1 MEKLSKEHIESLK
14 YIVKHEGSCG
24 TAGIDIS
31 CSECALYNKD
41 YHGSFGCQ
49 YGNQKHLLA
58 KKLET
63 AKQKLKELEDNK
75 MGRFGHGKYYHI
87 QIIYDNNIFTTYVDG
102 KELKLKELED
112 KIQKQLYSASQKDK
126 KTEESKMEYK
136 TGEEVEVLIVDEWK
150 KGKIVDISN
159 DPELYKSPYKIELE
173 DGINPIYPFEK
184 NIRKSKIT
192 SESIDRKIESIEK
205 EIKEVKGMVEKLNEK
220 ENEVEFCIGG
230 IYEIFGKKDKES
242 RGLHFLVRIINEK
255 YGGEERIDFM
265 DIDCFGRW
273 LTEKD
278 MKTLN
283 YNCNKDNYI
292 YKYKG
297 QLSEYLKEVK

>member
-159 DPELYKSPYKIELE
+159 DPELYKTKV
-173 DGINPIYPFEK
+173 
-184 NIRKSKIT
+184 T

-220 ENEVEFCIGG
+220 KIKFRVGSVFQNDSNIKVCIFFNRNNN
-230 IYEIFGKKDKES
+230 IYYLAELQNNYEIWDSWTTSNLDE
-242 RGLHFLVRIINEK
+242 LINDLK
-255 YGGEERIDFM
+255 NNF
-265 DIDCFGRW
+265 
-273 LTEKD
+273 
-278 MKTLN
+278 
-283 YNCNKDNYI
+283 
-292 YKYKG
+292 KYKG

>member
-1 MEKLSKEHIESLK
+1 MKKLSKEHIESLK

-184 NIRKSKIT
+184 NIRKSKVT

-205 EIKEVKGMVEKLNEK
+205 EIKEVKGMVEKLNEN
-220 ENEVEFCIGG
+220 ENEVEFLVGG
-230 IYEIFGKKDKES
+230 VYYSHINNCTYILMEYHNNSNTYSWYIVEHKKIYAK
-242 RGLHFLVRIINEK
+242 
-255 YGGEERIDFM
+255 
-265 DIDCFGRW
+265 
-273 LTEKD
+273 LTEEEVKEH
-278 MKTLN
+278 LN
-283 YNCNKDNYI
+283 DNEGFNVE
-292 YKYKG
+292 YKG